1 MNWQPDSRKIVFLM
15 MCYKTS
21 FLYILKGSFKTIVN
35 QLDFIFSVCL
45 ILLDVNR
52 VECVFFCGV
61 KKEKNRVD
69 LRAKINDFK

>member
-1 MNWQPDSRKIVFLM
+1 
-15 MCYKTS
+15 
-21 FLYILKGSFKTIVN
+21 VN

-69 LRAKINDFK
+69 LRAKKMTLNSELDVLSKE